1 MTYPRMKKL
10 MFQGVAFAALA
21 FSLTAVSCGDTETDT
36 ANDSVGDTLADSGFE
51 TVTTEDVVRVPSPSD
66 IFEFMKTLGPKKG
79 DGNLLNPASNEK
91 KYTSKKSQALNLGVY
106 SADLLYAST
115 FDVTDKVGGYFGVCM
130 KMGTTLQVTTGLTD
144 KDQERI
150 SKANGNADSL
160 VAVGNDLYLS
170 TFSNLESNDRGP
182 ELSLMLAGG
191 WIESMYLSCAMVKDF
206 EKDKD
211 AANKIAEQDASLNN
225 LIEFMTKYESNEDV
239 ASTLQQLK
247 ELDVLFEAVGSTAKE
262 APKQE
267 DGKRMKIGGGEQKN
281 ITKDQFDAIQK
292 KIGEIR
298 KAYVEAN

>member
-10 MFQGVAFAALA
+10 MFQSVAFAALA
-21 FSLTAVSCGDTETDT
+21 FSLTAASCGDTETDT
-36 ANDSVGDTLADSGFE
+36 PQDSLGDTAADNGFE

-79 DGNLLNPASNEK
+79 DGNLLNPTANEK
-91 KYTSKKSQALNLGVY
+91 KYTSKKSQAINLGVY

-115 FDVTDKVGGYFGVCM
+115 FGVTDKVGGYFGICM
-130 KMGTTLQVTTGLTD
+130 RMGTTLQVATGLSE

-150 SKANGNADSL
+150 NKANGNADSL

-170 TFSNLESNDRGP
+170 TFSNLESNERGP
-182 ELSLMLAGG
+182 ELSMMLAGG

-206 EKDKD
+206 EKDKE
-211 AANKIAEQDASLNN
+211 AANKIAQQDASLEN

-239 ASTLQQLK
+239 ASTLQDLK
-247 ELDVLFEAVGSTAKE
+247 ALDVLFDAVSTTTKE

-267 DGKRMKIGGGEQKN
+267 DGKRMKIGGGEQKD
-281 ITKDQFDAIQK
+281 ITKDQFDAIQN
-292 KIGEIR
+292 KIGAIR
-298 KAYVEAN
+298 KAYVESN